1 MLLGDAPRL
10 FVFEG
15 EWDDA
20 VSAFSLTLRRELG
33 DSLIGVIATPRE
45 EVHVYGANVLVVLAE
60 DKPELRVKVLNT
72 AKRAE
77 GKAKGVT
84 ITPFITTR
92 EDRRII
98 HAFLHSYDANNGKW
112 EEAVPLFRRLL
123 EDELGGRVLQV
134 VASPSEKL
142 SLYGANVLV
151 VLAEEKPELRIKVL
165 DTAREVEKRVRGV
178 TVTPFITTRE
188 DRRIIHAFSQK
199 SKRRPSLR
207 RSVKGS

>member
-1 MLLGDAPRL
+1 VWWFCMLLGDAPRL

-72 AKRAE
+72 AKTAE

-151 VLAEEKPELRIKVL
+151 VL
-165 DTAREVEKRVRGV
+165 VEKKVGGV
-178 TVTPFITTRE
+178 TITPFITTRE
-188 DRRIIHAFSQK
+188 DGRIIHAFSQK
-199 SKRRPSLR
+199 SERRPSLR

>member
-45 EVHVYGANVLVVLAE
+45 EVH
-60 DKPELRVKVLNT
+60 
-72 AKRAE
+72 
-77 GKAKGVT
+77 
-84 ITPFITTR
+84 I
-92 EDRRII
+92 
-98 HAFLHSYDANNGKW
+98 
-112 EEAVPLFRRLL
+112 
-123 EDELGGRVLQV
+123 
-134 VASPSEKL
+134 
-142 SLYGANVLV
+142 YGANVLV

-165 DTAREVEKRVRGV
+165 NIARKVEKRVRGV

-199 SKRRPSLR
+199 SERRPSLR